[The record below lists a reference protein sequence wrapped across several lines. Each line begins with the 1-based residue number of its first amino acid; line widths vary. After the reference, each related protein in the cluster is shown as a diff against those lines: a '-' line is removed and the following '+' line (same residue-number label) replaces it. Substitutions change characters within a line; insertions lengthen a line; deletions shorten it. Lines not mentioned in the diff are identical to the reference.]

1 MTVQVSISD
10 WLKLLYE
17 AHKWSLIPNRY
28 NTLKLGIWMMQSPT
42 RSTAIVIARSPR
54 LAPPAVCGRTLD
66 DQFDDYLRR
75 LQRQLQ
81 KTIAGGLRVTDIYF
95 EGGGPL
101 SIPDWFRDWCT
112 QMGIRI
118 HIINPNELPNELPD
132 RE

>member
-1 MTVQVSISD
+1 MTVQVSIAD
-10 WLKLLYE
+10 WLKFLYE
-17 AHKWSLIPNRY
+17 AHGWILEPNAY
-28 NTLKLGIWMMQSPT
+28 NTRKLAIWMMRRPNRPS
-42 RSTAIVIARSPR
+42 AICIARSPKI
-54 LAPPAVCGRTLD
+54 APPAACGRTLE

-118 HIINPNELPNELPD
+118 HVINPNELPNELPD